1 MSPRGLPDLTPLPA
15 PQPAPTLARPRT
27 RFASAVV
34 SDEGG
39 NRLDPERRLTPEA
52 VLGLRLSIG
61 PLDPRSH
68 VTAPV
73 AFPDH
78 LLPRQGVMLRVLVSS
93 ADFTV
98 GASVEDLERGRRAM
112 EKTFLLPGD
121 GSPAHAADGVEWL
134 DFALRAPAAG
144 PARVRI
150 GYYFRDAPVQS
161 QVLVTDLDAQVGGF
175 TIITDYTASAALDD
189 LSTIPPT
196 PRLSIVTNTN
206 EPGTHGIVLRPPGDM
221 PADATAFSL
230 PDDTIGPLVSDL
242 RKALVFRAA
251 EERRRKKK
259 DLIDDL
265 RELAPLGRQL
275 YRQVFLQARDV
286 LGELRR
292 AQPRPVVHI
301 ARPRDV
307 RFTVPWN
314 YLYEI
319 ALPDDVRKVTVCP
332 LVTDWDEQSPLVAG
346 PSAACPRAADVAHTK
361 DLLCP
366 FGFWGFSQM
375 VEAPA
380 SAKDPNATIAFA
392 PRAVVAVGETKKV
405 DPRALTAHVARLR
418 ALFEA
423 RFAEVAVKEGSTK
436 ADILGLLSADLPVVY
451 FYCHGDKDQIGG
463 PDTYLSV
470 GDKEQIKA
478 TELIDLFDMG
488 FAENKV
494 IWDQVRPL
502 VLINACHSLEI
513 SPATLVSY
521 VDAFVGGGNAVGV
534 IGTEV
539 KVPQGLAMEWAEA
552 FFAALLVEDAQAG
565 AALQAARFDFLAS
578 GNLFGLVYTAHCWA
592 HLSLTEAAA
601 GGVAAPT

>member
-1 MSPRGLPDLTPLPA
+1 MPQPTPRPA
-15 PQPAPTLARPRT
+15 PPARPPT
-27 RFASAVV
+27 RYANAVV
-34 SDEGG
+34 SDEAG
-39 NRLDPERRLTPEA
+39 RRLEPTRPLVPEA

-61 PLDPRSH
+61 PLDRQSQ
-68 VTAPV
+68 VTDPV

-78 LLPRQGVMLRVLVSS
+78 VLPRDGVVLRVLVSS
-93 ADFTV
+93 ADFSV
-98 GASVEDLERGRRAM
+98 GATVEDLARGLRSV

-121 GSPAHAADGVEWL
+121 GTPATAADGRAWL
-134 DFALRAPAAG
+134 DFALRPPAAG

-150 GYYFRDAPVQS
+150 GYYYRDAPVQS
-161 QVLVTDLDAQVGGF
+161 QVLVTDLDGPGGF
-175 TIITDYTASAALDD
+175 TITTDYTASAALDD
-189 LSTIPPT
+189 LTSIPET
-196 PRLSIVTNTN
+196 PRLSITTNTN
-206 EPGTHGIVLRPPGDM
+206 GAGTHGIVLRPPGDM

-230 PDDTIGPLVSDL
+230 PDDTIGPLVNDL
-242 RKALVFRAA
+242 RKALVYRAA
-251 EERRRKKK
+251 EDRRRKKK
-259 DLIDDL
+259 DLIEDL
-265 RELAPLGRQL
+265 RELAPLGREL
-275 YRQVFLQARDV
+275 YRQLFLQARDV

-292 AQPRPVVHI
+292 AEPRPIVHI
-301 ARPRDV
+301 ARPRHV

-319 ALPDDVRKVTVCP
+319 ALPDDVKKAVVCP
-332 LVTDWDEQSPLVAG
+332 LVTDWDENSPLVAG
-346 PSAACPRAADVAHTK
+346 PTNACPRAGDVPHTK

-405 DPRALTAHVARLR
+405 DTAALAAHVARLR
-418 ALFEA
+418 ALFAA
-423 RFAEVAVKEGSTK
+423 RFADVAVKEGSTK

-463 PDTYLSV
+463 PDTFLSV

-478 TELIDLFDMG
+478 TELIDLFDTA

-494 IWDQVRPL
+494 IWDRVRPL

-539 KVPQGLAMEWAEA
+539 KVPQRLAMEWAEA
-552 FFAALLVEDAQAG
+552 FFAALLVKGAQAG
-565 AALQAARFDFLAS
+565 GALQAARFDFLAS

-592 HLSLTEAAA
+592 HLSLTEAA
-601 GGVAAPT
+601 GGG